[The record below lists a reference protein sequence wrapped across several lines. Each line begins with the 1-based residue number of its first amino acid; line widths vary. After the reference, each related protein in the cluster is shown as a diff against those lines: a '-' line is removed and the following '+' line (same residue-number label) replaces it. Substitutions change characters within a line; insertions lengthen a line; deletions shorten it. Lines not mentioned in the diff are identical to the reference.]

1 MAGFGLM
8 AAGLGPF
15 GYGAPPTSDLPPDGP
30 SGVRFIN
37 PRTRDFE
44 QDPDTRQLKQMP
56 PYRQAVLIALATLE
70 GSSTAQPSFGV
81 RLPPRMGNTF
91 EAEVNAAVRKALRHL
106 TDIQK
111 VIRVDRVTTEKGL
124 GGRARITVSYTVV
137 ATGKDDQVTVAP
149 GART

>member
-8 AAGLGPF
+8 AAGFGPF
-15 GYGAPPTSDLPPDGP
+15 GYGTPASADAPPDGP
-30 SGVRFIN
+30 SGVRFIH
-37 PRTRDFE
+37 PRSKDFE
-44 QDPDTRQLKQMP
+44 QDPDTLQLKQMP

-70 GSSTAQPSFGV
+70 GSSTAQPTFGV

-91 EAEVNAAVRKALRHL
+91 EAEVNAAVRKALHHL

-111 VIRVDRVTTEKGL
+111 VIRVDRVTAEKGL

-149 GART
+149 GST